1 MRLWIGLMIAAGFA
15 LLTGCTEE
23 SRNKF
28 FRSADNV
35 LGKDFR
41 VSYVD
46 EGKIVKTWT
55 IRDGKITSGKSEDT
69 GQPLGYYYFWSEE
82 TGYVQLPMD
91 RTIVEE
97 LKSSKK
103 EVAIAQ

>member
-1 MRLWIGLMIAAGFA
+1 MRIWIGLSLATLVLA
-15 LLTGCTEE
+15 GCTEE

-55 IRDGKITSGKSEDT
+55 IRDGKITSGKEEDGT
-69 GQPLGYYYFWSEE
+69 VLGYYYFWSEE
-82 TGYVQLPMD
+82 TGYVQLPID

-97 LKSSKK
+97 LRDDSKG
-103 EVAIAQ
+103 VAVAQ